1 MKNFKYALAIKGS
14 EEQVTSLIPKLIEL
28 GYKWGSRRAN
38 DFDEYPCLITDY
50 GEGKGSLGFMHNN
63 RGQLEVSA
71 SNPELVLALAAMV
84 DDEDTYK
91 GECFVCVTDYRDVTW
106 GDCMVGDFKQI
117 TENGECTTIRWRKAT
132 KEEILEHFNK
142 QPMEKKI
149 IGYKLKED
157 CKQYEQAACKIGY
170 SVPVTEFPLMEKEYH
185 FAHNCLIAQELR
197 KVGVLDLWFD
207 PVYEPEKPKVEIVT
221 LHCEGG
227 TFKVEVSKEGIY
239 YRPEDTWL
247 DVSDIRTAI
256 KGMGIFYRKSTGV
269 KSTYTFTPSHIDSG
283 CKKQVPVEDW
293 KKVLD
298 VRDKFQKE

>member
-1 MKNFKYALAIKGS
+1 MKNFKYSLAIQGS
-14 EEQVTSLIPKLIEL
+14 KEQVISLIPKLKEL
-28 GYKWGSRRAN
+28 GYEWKSAYTD
-38 DFDEYPCLITDY
+38 DFDEFPCLITDFN
-50 GEGKGSLGFMHNN
+50 GDKGSLGFNYVY
-63 RGQLEVSA
+63 RKQLNVSA
-71 SNPELVLALAAMV
+71 SNPELVLVLAAMV

-91 GECFVCVTDYRDVTW
+91 GECFVCVTSYRDVTW

-117 TENGECTTIRWRKAT
+117 TENGQCTVRWSKAT
-132 KEEILEHFNK
+132 YEEIIAHFNK
-142 QPMEKKI
+142 QLMEKKI
-149 IGYKLKED
+149 IGYSIKPEFSKALVAKALGTYEANLVDNPEMWMKKD
-157 CKQYEQAACKIGY
+157 CKSASLA
-170 SVPVTEFPLMEKEYH
+170 KE
-185 FAHNCLIAQELR
+185 L
-197 KVGVLDLWFD
+197 GVLDLWFN
-207 PVYEPEKPKVEIVT
+207 PVYEPEKSKVEKVT
-221 LHCEGG
+221 LRCEGG